1 MQPQRD
7 GTRDSK
13 KKKNHVP
20 ERSRI
25 AEARK
30 IQGART
36 VGAYNVSLD
45 MKGTIWS
52 TEELAEQ
59 LYRAWTVIN
68 GHPYHR

>member
-30 IQGART
+30 IQGARK
-36 VGAYNVSLD
+36 VGAYNVAFD

-52 TEELAEQ
+52 TEELAE
-59 LYRAWTVIN
+59 
-68 GHPYHR
+68 